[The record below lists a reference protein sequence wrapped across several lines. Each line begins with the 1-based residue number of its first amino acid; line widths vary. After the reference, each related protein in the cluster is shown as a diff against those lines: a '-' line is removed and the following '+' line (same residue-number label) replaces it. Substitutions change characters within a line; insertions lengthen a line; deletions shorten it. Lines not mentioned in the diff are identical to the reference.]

1 MINSNISLPLRKEN
15 SPQMKAKKDDMP
27 KFHAVQKQ
35 DKEAFLKLTK
45 TKVKRP
51 RDRKDAERDPKRQQ
65 MKTKYEGPFEIID
78 PIPTSVGPI
87 GKWIPDIEH
96 LPKSPSIVAFG
107 KRRTGKSFS
116 LRWIMYN
123 CFRHIP
129 FGIVCSHTSFDGY
142 WQQYVPE
149 KFVFQ
154 GLPEHRLNAL
164 MERQK
169 KLIKKFRK
177 EFPGKDP
184 ADEPSLQAFIILDDV
199 VSILMCVKSS
209 LIFPSSDCR

>member
-1 MINSNISLPLRKEN
+1 MKSNKE
-15 SPQMKAKKDDMP
+15 DTP
-27 KFHAVQKQ
+27 KFHAVTKA
-35 DKEAFLKLTK
+35 DKEQFLKLAK
-45 TKVKRP
+45 PKSKAKLKRP
-51 RDRKDAERDPKRQQ
+51 KDRKDAAEDPQRQR
-65 MKTKYEGPFEIID
+65 MKQKYEGPFAIID
-78 PIPTSVGPI
+78 PIQTRLGPI
-87 GKWIPDIEH
+87 GKWIPDLEH

-116 LRWIMYN
+116 CRWILYN

-129 FGIVCSHTSFDGY
+129 FGIVCSHTSFDGF

-169 KLIKKFRK
+169 RLIKKFRK
-177 EFPGKDP
+177 EFPGRDIH
-184 ADEPSLQAFIILDDV
+184 DDPSLEAFIILDDV
-199 VSILMCVKSS
+199 VSIFMCVKCPHSS
-209 LIFPSSDCR
+209 YSFS